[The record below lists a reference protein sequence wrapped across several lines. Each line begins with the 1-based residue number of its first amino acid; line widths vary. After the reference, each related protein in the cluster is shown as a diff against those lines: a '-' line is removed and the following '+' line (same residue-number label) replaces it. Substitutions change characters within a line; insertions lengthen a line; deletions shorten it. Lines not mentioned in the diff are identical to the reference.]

1 MPQQSS
7 RLTVRVSV
15 FKLAIAMIATADRP
29 FPTYKRFLPG
39 GTSSWGVMHVVNRTA
54 GGQLLFG
61 PEEKEHFRS
70 LVFSAA
76 HFCGLEVLTWTC
88 LDNHFHLLLNV
99 PSEAEGAR
107 LRAEIS
113 EEEIFARM
121 KQCYSKAYLKDTQQ
135 RLKKFRSSPG
145 EEALAEAIM
154 RRLRAQMYDISAYMH
169 IVQRRFSEW
178 FNKRK
183 GRRGTLW
190 QGRFRSTLVEASGEA
205 LLKTAAYIDLN
216 AVRAQIIK
224 DPKDYRWCGYAEAL
238 GGSRRAQRGLCRALG
253 KPVDGWKSA
262 GAAAAYR
269 CLLHAEGREV
279 KDAQNEKVVSRGVT
293 AESARAVLAA
303 KGKLSPA
310 ELVRLRVRYFT
321 DGVVLGSKAFV
332 EGIFESQ
339 REHFGPK
346 RKQGAR
352 RMTESEAPFYTLRQ
366 LRLRPLG

>member
-1 MPQQSS
+1 
-7 RLTVRVSV
+7 V
-15 FKLAIAMIATADRP
+15 FKLAIAMITTAGRP

-39 GTSSWGVMHVVNRTA
+39 GTSSWGVMHVVNRIA

-76 HFCGLEVLTWTC
+76 HFCGMEVLTWTC

-216 AVRAQIIK
+216 AVRAQIVK
-224 DPKDYRWCGYAEAL
+224 DPKDYRWCAYGEAVAGRTDAL
-238 GGSRRAQRGLCRALG
+238 AGLIAVVRAATN
-253 KPVDGWKSA
+253 S
-262 GAAAAYR
+262 
-269 CLLHAEGREV
+269 
-279 KDAQNEKVVSRGVT
+279 
-293 AESARAVLAA
+293 AESEPMSGPEDLDLYHSWLLELGAPVMDENGELVRPGFEVTDGEGQR
-303 KGKLSPA
+303 KGKLSPPA
-310 ELVRLRVRYFT
+310 LLGTRVRYFT
-321 DGVVLGSKAFV
+321 ASLAIGSRAFC
-332 EGIFESQ
+332 EEQFH
-339 REHFGPK
+339 RYRDAFGPK
-346 RKQGAR
+346 RQTGAR
-352 RMTESEAPFYTLRQ
+352 PWRHRDWGGLCGLRD
-366 LRLRPLG
+366 LRRDVIGETG